1 MNKTNETQSSAQ
13 NSNRQMT
20 EADKV
25 ARNRIITEAVDR
37 FFYGMPFAETMDSL
51 ANATHNHTLALLEDV
66 SVEDVSDRTHVA
78 AEVWHITN
86 TMAFLSE
93 LYQCQSWTGR

>member
-1 MNKTNETQSSAQ
+1 MNKTNENQSAQ

-25 ARNRIITEAVDR
+25 ARNRIVTEAVDR
-37 FFYGMPFAETMDSL
+37 FFFGMPFAEVMDSL
-51 ANATHNHTLALLEDV
+51 ARATHDHTLSLLEDV
-66 SVEDVSDRTHVA
+66 SVEDVSDRILVA
-78 AEVWHITN
+78 AEVWHISK

-93 LYQCQSWTGR
+93 LYQCQSWPGR